1 MCCLHEVK
9 AFFGRMGETGRSAA
23 AEEAGRVMTR
33 AMNKDRQDEAL
44 WLVHRLNA
52 LLVVD
57 WRAQRWNVTLALV
70 GIVLALFALAGLMIW
85 AAWR

>member
-1 MCCLHEVK
+1 VTK
-9 AFFGRMGETGRSAA
+9 G
-23 AEEAGRVMTR
+23 
-33 AMNKDRQDEAL
+33 RQDEAL

-52 LLVVD
+52 AVAVVD

-70 GIVLALFALAGLMIW
+70 GVVLAMFGLAGLMIW